1 MCVPV
6 AVTLR
11 WKVEAGGSPDTQ
23 RTELDGHNEQKQML
37 PQQGGNSEPTLKRV
51 LWPLQSITARTHTHI
66 HIHEHTLTH
75 NGCCWHIT
83 DYSPV
88 NRQGKTAHEWCKR
101 YCLHVISESEKLHK
115 RWHRLPKTMTEAS
128 EWNYF
133 FFLWVY
139 VYVCMECAHGCPQ
152 RSEEG
157 VRSARARVLGSLSLN
172 LGAGNEA

>member
-1 MCVPV
+1 
-6 AVTLR
+6 
-11 WKVEAGGSPDTQ
+11 
-23 RTELDGHNEQKQML
+23 ML

-51 LWPLQSITARTHTHI
+51 LWPLQSITARAHTHI

-101 YCLHVISESEKLHK
+101 YCLHVISEGEKLHK

-133 FFLWVY
+133 FFLWVCVY
-139 VYVCMECAHGCPQ
+139 VYMGCAHGCPQ

-157 VRSARARVLGSLSLN
+157 VRSARARVLGSLALN